1 MSTFNNIEGN
11 YYLNTGMYI
20 GYSGYINVL
29 LKDMKKFINKK
40 NLNSNQM
47 LWRDYLKKNPDAM
60 YLDKK
65 NEFFRNIYNNRAIN
79 NIINNKYNTPFI
91 ISCPTLTLTN
101 VDFKKLL
108 THYNYNITPL
118 YTDINWL
125 IRKIFYIQIEIK
137 NL

>member
-1 MSTFNNIEGN
+1 
-11 YYLNTGMYI
+11 
-20 GYSGYINVL
+20 
-29 LKDMKKFINKK
+29 
-40 NLNSNQM
+40 
-47 LWRDYLKKNPDAM
+47 M

-65 NEFFRNIYNNRAIN
+65 NEFFRNIYNNRDIN

-91 ISCPTLTLTN
+91 ISCPSLTFTN

-125 IRKIFYIQIEIK
+125 IRKIFLYPDRNKKFIK
-137 NL
+137 LFALFFLLYNFFTLIIYNIF